1 MKRSEGISKAHPSV
15 RPKAVVN
22 APLQA
27 LRAVRGRQRVAPA
40 SGVRWLQHRF
50 RAGED
55 FPASVGGLH
64 LDGHQQRHAHRP
76 EDERHR
82 LAGRLELGRQRA
94 GAIHP
99 RCRRHRAPVHGR
111 PLEPGERAP
120 TASLQGAICGQTTSY
135 AREVDSSRWA
145 WAWASSALALASKVC
160 TASAPAA
167 KRVGGY
173 SNLLIPRLHP

>member
-120 TASLQGAICGQTTSY
+120 TASLQGAFVVRRHRTRGRWI
-135 AREVDSSRWA
+135 ARGGLGPGRAVRWP
-145 WAWASSALALASKVC
+145 WPRK
-160 TASAPAA
+160 SAP
-167 KRVGGY
+167 
-173 SNLLIPRLHP
+173 RLRRQRSELADIATF